1 MGREGNCGGGVGLT
15 IRLGFADN
23 RLEALKLR
31 FLLLNLLILVQ
42 NCKSFLWKPSLRLVG
57 MFSWSSGLLFWWL
70 GGEGGGRRGGYRHG
84 LFSIKHQ
91 NRGPAWEVTPPH
103 KYLSYSHL
111 K

>member
-1 MGREGNCGGGVGLT
+1 MEGVGLT
-15 IRLGFADN
+15 IRLGFAEN

-57 MFSWSSGLLFWWL
+57 MFSWSSGLLFWGL
-70 GGEGGGRRGGYRHG
+70 GGRRGGYRHG

-91 NRGPAWEVTPPH
+91 NRGPACEVTPPH
-103 KYLSYSHL
+103 
-111 K
+111 